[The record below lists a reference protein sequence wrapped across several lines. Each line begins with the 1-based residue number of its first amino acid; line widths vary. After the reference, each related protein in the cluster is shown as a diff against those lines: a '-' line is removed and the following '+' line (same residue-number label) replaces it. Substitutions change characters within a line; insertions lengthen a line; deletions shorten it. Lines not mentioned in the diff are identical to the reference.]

1 MSISSWISRD
11 GFMGGSP
18 FLVSDNAQIRSEDQ
32 AWDTEITSFAPD
44 DFNQH
49 ALIANDAH
57 WKF

>member
-18 FLVSDNAQIRSEDQ
+18 FLTDDNAHFPVEDQ
-32 AWDTEITSFAPD
+32 ASDTEITSFAPD

-49 ALIANDAH
+49 AVIANDAH
-57 WKF
+57 

>member
-57 WKF
+57 